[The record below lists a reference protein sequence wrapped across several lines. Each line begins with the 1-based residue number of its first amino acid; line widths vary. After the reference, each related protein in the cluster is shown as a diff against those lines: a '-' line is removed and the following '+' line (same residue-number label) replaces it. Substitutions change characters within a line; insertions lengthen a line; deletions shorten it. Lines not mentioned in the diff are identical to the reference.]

1 MQNYFNQLTI
11 REQQLELGKC
21 RLMQQSEFSDG
32 VSCLNGEKIVIIGYA
47 LSIPDIS
54 LIIYIYI
61 YLIIYINLIIRLVFF
76 K

>member
-32 VSCLNGEKIVIIGYA
+32 VSCLNGEKIVIIGCGAQGLNQGLNMRDLEYETR
-47 LSIPDIS
+47 I
-54 LIIYIYI
+54 
-61 YLIIYINLIIRLVFF
+61 
-76 K
+76 

>member
-32 VSCLNGEKIVIIGYA
+32 VSCLNGEKIVIIGCGAQGLNPVSYTH
-47 LSIPDIS
+47 LTLPTKRI
-54 LIIYIYI
+54 
-61 YLIIYINLIIRLVFF
+61 V
-76 K
+76 